1 MPNPRFYIG
10 ELHLATYTMSETE
23 NASYP
28 LANLKSYFS
37 TDEWRGPNTAI
48 NQTLKID
55 LGSAKECDSMVI
67 ENHNFASLGADAVKL
82 QAADDDAYSV
92 NLETVDATL
101 AALGSPGKVEFAA
114 VTKRYWRI
122 LFEKASG
129 ALSAAP
135 QLGQIFLNK
144 KLECIS
150 YDFPYRAGNTEYQ
163 TFNGRNLNGQR
174 QGHQNYAG
182 RTVFEFKFSLQ
193 SETFKAGWRRVQSA
207 VQGRLFPFYY
217 WDPTDVSWYVYLAQD
232 RNSVRSRKVN
242 NNETDT
248 IVLKTRGQSNP
259 DPLTGYGFDYGTYTG
274 GW

>member
-10 ELHLATYTMSETE
+10 QLDLATHTMSEAE
-23 NASYP
+23 NATYP

-37 TDEWRGPNTAI
+37 TDEWRSSTTAI
-48 NQTLKID
+48 NQSLKVD
-55 LGSAKECDSMVI
+55 FGSAKECDYCII

-82 QAADDDAYSV
+82 QAADDDAFSV

-101 AALGSPGKVEFAA
+101 ASLGSPGKVEFTA

-135 QLGQIFLNK
+135 QLGQLFINK

-150 YDFPYRAGNTEYQ
+150 YDFPYRAGNPEFE
-163 TFNGRNLNGQR
+163 TFSSRNLNGER
-174 QGHQNYAG
+174 QGHQNYVG
-182 RTVFEFKFSLQ
+182 RTVFEFRFSLQ
-193 SETFKAGWRRVQSA
+193 SDAFKSEWRRVQ
-207 VQGRLFPFYY
+207 QGGRGRMCPFYY
-217 WDPTDVSWYVYLAQD
+217 YDPADADWYVSLGQD
-232 RNSVRSRKVN
+232 RNPVRTRQVN
-242 NNETDT
+242 NQETDL
-248 IVLKTRGQSNP
+248 IILKTRGQSNP
-259 DPLTGYGFDYGTYTG
+259 DPLTGYGFDYGTYSG